1 MSFNQVTEK
10 KIKLTYE
17 NEKKKIAKI
26 VVEAKW
32 KKL

>member
-26 VVEAKW
+26 VVEAK
-32 KKL
+32 